1 MADGVALIR
10 ASRSGG
16 GTDGGTRGASHERPQ
31 KPKKGAKGGERL
43 TERLTDG
50 SNAGDETAKPSHAT
64 AEHKKTDPA
73 QAPPAVQASTA
84 PTIEAGT
91 AAGDGGRWVHIPPG

>member
-16 GTDGGTRGASHERPQ
+16 GTGGGARGASHERPQ
-31 KPKKGAKGGERL
+31 KPKKGAKGERL

-73 QAPPAVQASTA
+73 QAPPAAQASTA

-91 AAGDGGRWVHIPPG
+91 AAGDGGRWVHIPG